1 MSDTII
7 SPSDAAI
14 GRVLRE
20 LRLNRNIKQLEL
32 AQALGV
38 TRATVT
44 RWELGSRAMTVSTLL
59 AIADLLDAPASLL
72 LPERHQA
79 PVSDTLVAPEQAAIR
94 AIDHML
100 EVRPDLI
107 PTVIALLEPLVA
119 DDPAI
124 QATRAID
131 VPAAQ

>member
-1 MSDTII
+1 MSDSPI
-7 SPSDAAI
+7 SPPDAAV

-44 RWELGSRAMTVSTLL
+44 RWERGSRAMTVSTLR

-72 LPERHQA
+72 LPGRHQA
-79 PVSDTLVAPEQAAIR
+79 PLSNTDLGPEQTAIR
-94 AIDHML
+94 AIDHIL

-119 DDPAI
+119 GDAAIHGPPATDI
-124 QATRAID
+124 SAVQ
-131 VPAAQ
+131 

>member
-7 SPSDAAI
+7 SPPDAAI

-72 LPERHQA
+72 LPERHQTL
-79 PVSDTLVAPEQAAIR
+79 VSDTHVVPEQAAIR
-94 AIDHML
+94 AIDRIL
-100 EVRPDLI
+100 EIRPDLI

>member
-1 MSDTII
+1 MSDTPI
-7 SPSDAAI
+7 SPPDVAI

-79 PVSDTLVAPEQAAIR
+79 PVSDTHHGPEQAAIR
-94 AIDHML
+94 AIDHIL
-100 EVRPDLI
+100 EGRPDLI
-107 PTVIALLEPLVA
+107 PTVIALLAPLVA
-119 DDPAI
+119 DDVAM
-124 QATRAID
+124 QATPAID